1 MADEGL
7 KAVLTLRLAPVL
19 PIPLGMYNYVY
30 GISNVRFTDFAGG
43 IFLGSLKPYFLDSYL
58 GYFGKSLVDGTA
70 NDGGMQDYVL
80 IGVLGFS
87 VLIGV
92 FASQLA
98 SETWDAIQREE
109 EAEQKE
115 KRLQEDPEEKN
126 DGITREVF
134 GWELPQWLVGFQFA
148 LQDADERM
156 NELVLKEFD
165 AKVWNCTEG
174 STMFG
179 YDPSKNDLPDNK
191 NPALIDPTSPEL
203 TEKYQGVDFGATTCD
218 GLVLSPILFS
228 YFLKFADPLFD
239 ETEFQKERDE
249 EDAIP
254 KSTPEN
260 STLEASAATVG
271 IAAVSAVAAATAI
284 ASEKSAKTAL
294 EETTKTLE
302 PATPVNTDQSDN
314 VSVQFKEGIFLNQL
328 QQLKDETKQR
338 MDEANEK
345 LDKLNSDS

>member
-1 MADEGL
+1 M
-7 KAVLTLRLAPVL
+7 
-19 PIPLGMYNYVY
+19 
-30 GISNVRFTDFAGG
+30 
-43 IFLGSLKPYFLDSYL
+43 GSLKPYFLDSYL

-70 NDGGMQDYVL
+70 NDGGMQDYLL
-80 IGVLGFS
+80 IGVLGVS
-87 VLIGV
+87 VLVGV

-98 SETWDAIQREE
+98 AETWDAVQREE
-109 EAEQKE
+109 EAEQRE
-115 KRLQEDPEEKN
+115 KKLQEGSEEKD

-156 NELVLKEFD
+156 NGLVLKEFD

-239 ETEFQKERDE
+239 ETAFQKERDE
-249 EDAIP
+249 EDAIRNLTP
-254 KSTPEN
+254 KE

-284 ASEKSAKTAL
+284 ASEESTNTAS
-294 EETTKTLE
+294 EETTSKAPE
-302 PATPVNTDQSDN
+302 PYTPVSTDQNDS
-314 VSVQFKEGIFLNQL
+314 VSIQFKEGIFLNQL

-338 MDEANEK
+338 IVETNEK
-345 LDKLNSDS
+345 LDQLNNDS